1 VNNFLLRY
9 GDIIKKT
16 LLIVAVF
23 VIFYLVI
30 FKIIPF
36 LMPFVVALLFAVIID
51 PGVNFLEKKLKV
63 PRGLASFL
71 LLLLLIGIIS
81 SLIALAITQLVYEL
95 NNLADIATHHTE
107 NINNYVLNLIERIKL
122 YYVTLPPD
130 ITSFIEGEI
139 QTIANNISALAKQI
153 ATWLLTFATKLPNFL
168 FMTLISF
175 VSAFF
180 MSKDK
185 YIILDFIK
193 RQFPS
198 QWSMHAKNIQI
209 DLFRTM
215 FGYLKATFIVLF
227 MIFVEASIG
236 LAIIGIK
243 YYLLLGLLVSL
254 ADLLPALGSGFVL
267 IPWAIYHITTKNYML
282 GIYLLILY
290 GFITVVRQIVEPK
303 ILGYTIGLHPLVILL
318 SMFIGAKL
326 FGFTGFIMGPV
337 FVVVF
342 KALQKAEIIPPW
354 K

>member
-1 VNNFLLRY
+1 MNNFFLKY
-9 GDIIKKT
+9 SNVIKKI
-16 LLIVAVF
+16 LLIIF
-23 VIFYLVI
+23 ILIIFYLII

-36 LMPFVVALLFAVIID
+36 LMPFVVALIFAIIID

-71 LLLLLIGIIS
+71 LLLLLIAIIT
-81 SLIALAITQLVYEL
+81 SLIALAISQLVYEL
-95 NNLADIATHHTE
+95 SSLAEMVPNFAPSL
-107 NINNYVLNLIERIKL
+107 NNYVSNLIDKVKN
-122 YYVTLPPD
+122 YYITLPPNV
-130 ITSFIEGEI
+130 TSFIEGEI
-139 QTIANNISALAKQI
+139 QTVIDTLSVFAKNIAG
-153 ATWLLTFATKLPNFL
+153 WLLSLATKLPNFF
-168 FMTLISF
+168 FMTLISL

-185 YIILDFIK
+185 YEILNFIS

-198 QWSMHAKNIQI
+198 HWSTHAKNIQI
-209 DLFRTM
+209 DLWKTA
-215 FGYLKATFIVLF
+215 FGYLKATLIVLF
-227 MIFVEASIG
+227 INFLEASIG

-243 YYLLLGLLVSL
+243 YYILLGLLISF

-267 IPWAIYHITTKNYML
+267 IPWAVYHIIMKNYML

-290 GFITVVRQIVEPK
+290 GFITVVRQMVEPK
-303 ILGYTIGLHPLVILL
+303 ILGVTIGLHPLVVLL

-326 FGFTGFIMGPV
+326 FGFVGLIMGPV
-337 FVVVF
+337 FVVIF